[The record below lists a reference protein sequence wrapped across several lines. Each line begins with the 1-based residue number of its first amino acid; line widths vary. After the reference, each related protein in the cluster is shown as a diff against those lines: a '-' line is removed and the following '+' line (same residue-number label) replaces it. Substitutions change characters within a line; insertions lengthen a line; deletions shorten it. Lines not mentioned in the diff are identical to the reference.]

1 MGVVKADQKILISCE
16 ANQLLSH
23 VGHVLCKQCVVL
35 PLPILTFIFLL
46 VSPTGLA
53 RSEEDK
59 YQLEDKEPLYNC
71 AHDLS

>member
-1 MGVVKADQKILISCE
+1 MVCDRSLVRL
-16 ANQLLSH
+16 H
-23 VGHVLCKQCVVL
+23 VGHVLCKQCTF
-35 PLPILTFIFLL
+35 PPPPILTFIFLL

-53 RSEEDK
+53 ASEEDK